1 MADTPPEKTAPAV
14 PRGRFARVLAGL
26 LRFLGLWVGISG
38 TYAMAGATCPCCG
51 KPGCP
56 VGWGGAAIL
65 GALGSLIV
73 LKGRA
78 LLTRLRRSLG
88 RPEASP

>member
-1 MADTPPEKTAPAV
+1 MADAPLGATAPAV

-26 LRFLGLWVGISG
+26 LRFFGLWVGITGLYSLP
-38 TYAMAGATCPCCG
+38 GAICPCCG
-51 KPGCP
+51 HSGCQ

-73 LKGRA
+73 LKGRLVVSA
-78 LLTRLRRSLG
+78 LRARLRKS
-88 RPEASP
+88 